1 MIKSVCAPGQKCLD
15 DFAKHPK
22 IYWEFEDLIK
32 QYKERYGQDTPFD
45 KIDLYDYTFQ
55 MRGNSRLKQMSR
67 PGFFGVYA
75 WYVKIKEVE
84 E

>member
-22 IYWEFEDLIK
+22 IYWEFEDLIE

-55 MRGNSRLKQMSR
+55 ICGNSRLKQMSR
-67 PGFFGVYA
+67 RGFFATYA
-75 WYVKIKEVE
+75 WYIKIKEVE
-84 E
+84 

>member
-22 IYWEFEDLIK
+22 IYWEFEDRIE

-55 MRGNSRLKQMSR
+55 MRGNSRLKQMGR

-75 WYVKIKEVE
+75 WYVKMKEVE
-84 E
+84 

>member
-22 IYWEFEDLIK
+22 IYWEFEDLIE

-55 MRGNSRLKQMSR
+55 MRGNSRLKQMGR
-67 PGFFGVYA
+67 AGFSGAYA
-75 WYVKIKEVE
+75 WYVKMKEVE
-84 E
+84 